1 MVIVI
6 GCRTHDQ
13 VDVRAQNIC
22 YSRISMDMLGPF
34 FNHVIIRFTVITLHN
49 LQIYFLNMFILCL
62 NYFLLVY
69 NILLV

>member
-22 YSRISMDMLGPF
+22 YSRIFMAILGFF
-34 FNHVIIRFTVITLHN
+34 FNYVIIRFTAITLHN
-49 LQIYFLNMFILCL
+49 LQICILFR
-62 NYFLLVY
+62 YA
-69 NILLV
+69 